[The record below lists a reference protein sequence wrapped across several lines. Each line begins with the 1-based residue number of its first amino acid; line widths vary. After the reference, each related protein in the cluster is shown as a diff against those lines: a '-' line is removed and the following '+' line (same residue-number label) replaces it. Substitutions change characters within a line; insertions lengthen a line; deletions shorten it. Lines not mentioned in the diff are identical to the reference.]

1 MALILH
7 AQNDFVYNERVVL
20 RGHPGRMVLSLN
32 VVTIVTYLAEGEE
45 DIITNTTTD
54 GSLLVEMESVMSLG
68 EPQQIAIRALNG
80 T

>member
-7 AQNDFVYNERVVL
+7 AQKDFVYNERVVL

-32 VVTIVTYLAEGEE
+32 VVTIVTYLTEGEE

-54 GSLLVEMESVMSLG
+54 GSLLVEMESVMSIG

>member
-7 AQNDFVYNERVVL
+7 AQKDFVYNERVVL
-20 RGHPGRMVLSLN
+20 RRHPGRMVLSLN
-32 VVTIVTYLAEGEE
+32 VVTIVTYLTEGEE

-54 GSLLVEMESVMSLG
+54 GSLLVEMESVMSIG